1 MAWAP
6 NYPGKSDLSAYL
18 RTYGGEVVAAYNL
31 HTTVK
36 DKLRVRRLSSGRA
49 AQFPT
54 ISTEKAKV
62 HTPGDDIFT
71 TGSGDTYKS
80 SMTNDEKTIAVNKM
94 LIATAFVDSMD
105 EAMQHY
111 DSRSEYAA
119 QMGAALGTAM
129 DQWCIAALADGSDT
143 SLSHATAVASLTH
156 AHKKAE
162 LERAANT
169 MDLAGIPREGRYLIV
184 NPADYYAF
192 ATDNDVVSSDYGT
205 GANRAMPGKI
215 SYLGIEIVNSPIYNQ
230 FAANA
235 DLNDATSDPLYYTA
249 PQSGTRPNHDSL
261 VMDKDWGLC
270 FHKDAAGIVEL
281 RGLVT
286 ETDWIPERQGH
297 LLVSKQMVGVDIL
310 RPSSAI
316 RMKGA

>member
-54 ISTEKAKV
+54 ISTERAKI
-62 HTPGDDIFT
+62 HTPGDDVFT
-71 TGSGDTYKS
+71 AGGGDTYKS
-80 SMTNDEKTIAVNKM
+80 NMTNDEKTIAVNKM

-111 DSRSEYAA
+111 DSRAEYAA

-129 DQWCIAALADGSDT
+129 DQWCIGALAKGSDT
-143 SLSHATAVASLTH
+143 SLTHATAVASLTH

-192 ATDNDVVSSDYGT
+192 ATDNDVVSSDFGT

-215 SYLGIEIVNSPIYNQ
+215 SYLGIEIVNSPIYNA

-235 DLNDATSDPLYYTA
+235 DQGLDANDDDPFKFTDD
-249 PQSGTRPNHDSL
+249 GTRPDYSTLHMN
-261 VMDKDWGLC
+261 KDWGLC